1 MKIEEI
7 IVVEGRDDTQAVK
20 KACDCET
27 IETHGFGMP
36 DEMWKSL
43 DTAYRNRGL
52 IILTDPDHAGDG
64 IRKRIK
70 ERYPDCKEA
79 FLPRSKA
86 LKGRDVGVENAKP
99 EDIREALSKVRQS
112 VEEKESK
119 EAVTREAFDEAGLSG
134 MPGSRERREKLAD
147 MLGVAYGNSKALLER
162 INAFGITGEEFNEA
176 VRAIDNKADK
186 E

>member
-20 KACDCET
+20 RAVECET

-36 DEMWKSL
+36 GDMWKSL

-52 IILTDPDHAGDG
+52 IILTDPDHAGDA
-64 IRKRIK
+64 IRKKIK
-70 ERYPDCKEA
+70 EKYPDSKEA

-86 LKGRDVGVENAKP
+86 IKGRDVGIENAAP
-99 EDIREALSKVRQS
+99 VDIREALEKVK
-112 VEEKESK
+112 KETAGNAAGP
-119 EAVTREAFDEAGLSG
+119 EVTREAFEKAGLDG
-134 MPGSRERREKLAD
+134 APGSRRKREQVAD
-147 MLGVAYGNSKALLER
+147 RLGIAYGNARAMLAR
-162 INAFGITGEEFNEA
+162 INAFGITGGEFDEA
-176 VRAIDNKADK
+176 VRAVSDKADK